1 MRAAPSTQLPL
12 IAKVNTD
19 CASEKNA
26 RLQLAAAA
34 ASYEGVRYG
43 RHPTQS
49 NRVINS
55 SISSLAERLFAKSLP
70 YQETTMKKQLKTLLI
85 IALGAALS
93 SPVLAADKIALVV
106 KSLGN
111 GFFDA
116 AHQGAQEAA
125 KELKGVEI
133 IYTGPAKATAEGQ
146 IEIINSLIA
155 QKVSAIVISANDP
168 DAVAPALKRALDR
181 GIKVISF
188 DSGVRKDGRLFHLN
202 PSSNSLIGEKL
213 VTMTQSAIGNTGE
226 IAILSATAQA
236 TNQNIWIDEA
246 KKVLAQ
252 PAYKGLKLV
261 SVVYGDD
268 QTDKS
273 YREAQGLFKSYPNL
287 KAIIAPTTVGVAAAA
302 KAVQDEKKVGSIFVT
317 GLGLPSE
324 MAGHV
329 KSGAV
334 KSFAIWNP
342 IDLGYSA
349 IYAASQFISGKATGK
364 AGEKVSLGRVGTV
377 TIGADGTAAMSSP
390 FTYDATNVEKFAKF
404 F

>member
-1 MRAAPSTQLPL
+1 
-12 IAKVNTD
+12 
-19 CASEKNA
+19 
-26 RLQLAAAA
+26 
-34 ASYEGVRYG
+34 
-43 RHPTQS
+43 
-49 NRVINS
+49 
-55 SISSLAERLFAKSLP
+55 
-70 YQETTMKKQLKTLLI
+70 MKKQLKSVL
-85 IALGAALS
+85 ALALAAALI
-93 SPVLAADKIALVV
+93 SPAMAADKIALVV

-116 AHQGAQEAA
+116 ANQGAQEAA
-125 KELKGVEI
+125 KELKNVEI

-146 IEIINSLIA
+146 IEIVNSLIA

-168 DAVAPALKRALDR
+168 DALAPSLKRAMDR

-188 DSGVRKDGRLFHLN
+188 DSGVRKDGRMMHLN
-202 PSSNSLIGEKL
+202 PSSNPLIGEKL
-213 VTMTQSAIGNTGE
+213 VKMTQQAVGNTGE

-302 KAVQDEKKVGSIFVT
+302 KAVQDEKKVGTLFVT

-342 IDLGYSA
+342 IDLGYSS
-349 IYAASQFISGKATGK
+349 IYAASQFIAGKVTGK
-364 AGEKVSLGRVGTV
+364 PGE
-377 TIGADGTAAMSSP
+377 
-390 FTYDATNVEKFAKF
+390 
-404 F
+404 

>member
-1 MRAAPSTQLPL
+1 
-12 IAKVNTD
+12 
-19 CASEKNA
+19 
-26 RLQLAAAA
+26 
-34 ASYEGVRYG
+34 
-43 RHPTQS
+43 
-49 NRVINS
+49 
-55 SISSLAERLFAKSLP
+55 
-70 YQETTMKKQLKTLLI
+70 MKKQFKTLLTL
-85 IALGAALS
+85 ALSAALI
-93 SPVLAADKIALVV
+93 SPAFAADKIALVV

-116 AHQGAQEAA
+116 ANQGAQEAA
-125 KELKGVEI
+125 KELGNVDI

-168 DAVAPALKRALDR
+168 DALAPVLKRAMDR

-188 DSGVRKDGRLFHLN
+188 DSGVRKDGRMMHLN
-202 PSSNSLIGEKL
+202 PSSNPLIGEKL
-213 VTMTQSAIGNTGE
+213 VKMTADAIGPVGE
-226 IAILSATAQA
+226 IAVLSATAQA
-236 TNQNIWIDEA
+236 TNQNIWIEEA

-252 PAYKGLKLV
+252 PAYNELKLV

-302 KAVQDEKKVGSIFVT
+302 KAVQDEKMVGKIFVT

-342 IDLGYSA
+342 IDLGYSS
-349 IYAASQFISGKATGK
+349 IMAASQFISGKVTGK
-364 AGEKVSLGRVGTV
+364 PGDKVSLGRVGTV
-377 TIGADGTAAMSSP
+377 TLDANGEAAMSEP
-390 FTYDATNVEKFAKF
+390 FTYEASNVEKFAKF

>member
-1 MRAAPSTQLPL
+1 MKKSIPFL
-12 IAKVNTD
+12 
-19 CASEKNA
+19 
-26 RLQLAAAA
+26 LAAVVAA
-34 ASYEGVRYG
+34 VFTA
-43 RHPTQS
+43 QS
-49 NRVINS
+49 
-55 SISSLAERLFAKSLP
+55 A
-70 YQETTMKKQLKTLLI
+70 
-85 IALGAALS
+85 
-93 SPVLAADKIALVV
+93 LAADKIALVV

-116 AHQGAQEAA
+116 ANQGALEAA
-125 KELKGVEI
+125 KELKDVEI

-146 IEIINSLIA
+146 IEIINSLVA
-155 QKVSAIVISANDP
+155 QNVKAIVISANDP
-168 DAVAPALKRALDR
+168 DALVPALKKAMAR

-188 DSGVRKDGRLFHLN
+188 DSGVKKEGRMMHLN
-202 PSSNSLIGEKL
+202 PSSNALIGEKL
-213 VTMTQSAIGNTGE
+213 VKMTQDAIGPNGE
-226 IAILSATAQA
+226 IAVLSATAQA
-236 TNQNIWIDEA
+236 TNQNTWIAEM

-252 PAYKGLKLV
+252 PSYSGLKLV

-287 KAIIAPTTVGVAAAA
+287 KAIVAPTTVGVAAAA
-302 KAVQDEKKVGSIFVT
+302 KAVQDEKKVGTLFVT

-342 IDLGYSA
+342 IDLGYSS
-349 IYAASQFISGKATGK
+349 IMAAHQFMTGK
-364 AGEKVSLGRVGTV
+364 VKGQPGDKVSLGRVGTV
-377 TIGADGTAAMSSP
+377 TLDANTEAAMAEP
-390 FTYDATNVEKFAKF
+390 FTYDGSNVDKFAKF

>member
-1 MRAAPSTQLPL
+1 MKKPIQAL
-12 IAKVNTD
+12 
-19 CASEKNA
+19 
-26 RLQLAAAA
+26 LAAMLCTAFA
-34 ASYEGVRYG
+34 
-43 RHPTQS
+43 QS
-49 NRVINS
+49 
-55 SISSLAERLFAKSLP
+55 AFA
-70 YQETTMKKQLKTLLI
+70 
-85 IALGAALS
+85 
-93 SPVLAADKIALVV
+93 VDKIALVV

-116 AHQGAQEAA
+116 ANQGAQDAA
-125 KELKGVEI
+125 KELKNIEI

-155 QKVSAIVISANDP
+155 QNVQAIVISANDP
-168 DAVAPALKRALDR
+168 DALVPVLKKAMAR
-181 GIKVISF
+181 GIKVVSF
-188 DSGVRKDGRLFHLN
+188 DSGVKKDGRLMHLN
-202 PSSNSLIGEKL
+202 PSSSALIGEKL
-213 VTMTQSAIGNTGE
+213 VKMTQEAIGSTGE
-226 IAILSATAQA
+226 VAVLSATAQA
-236 TNQNIWIDEA
+236 TNQNIWIDEM

-252 PAYKGLKLV
+252 PAYSGLKLV

-287 KAIIAPTTVGVAAAA
+287 KAIVAPTTVGIAAAA
-302 KAVQDEKKVGSIFVT
+302 KAVQDEKKVGTLFVT

-342 IDLGYSA
+342 IDLGYSSV
-349 IYAASQFISGKATGK
+349 YAASQFISGKVKGV
-364 AGEKVSLGRVGTV
+364 AGEKVSLGKVGTV
-377 TIGADGTAAMSSP
+377 TLDANTEAAMSEP

>member
-1 MRAAPSTQLPL
+1 
-12 IAKVNTD
+12 
-19 CASEKNA
+19 
-26 RLQLAAAA
+26 
-34 ASYEGVRYG
+34 
-43 RHPTQS
+43 
-49 NRVINS
+49 
-55 SISSLAERLFAKSLP
+55 
-70 YQETTMKKQLKTLLI
+70 MKKHLKTLLT
-85 IALGAALS
+85 IAMGAALA
-93 SPVLAADKIALVV
+93 SPAFAADKIALVV

-116 AHQGAQEAA
+116 ANQGAQEAA
-125 KELKGVEI
+125 KELKNVEI

-146 IEIINSLIA
+146 IEIVNSLIA

-168 DAVAPALKRALDR
+168 DALAPALKRAMER
-181 GIKVISF
+181 GIKVVSF
-188 DSGVRKDGRLFHLN
+188 DSGVRKDGRLMHLN
-202 PSSNSLIGEKL
+202 PSSNPLIGEKL
-213 VTMTQSAIGNTGE
+213 VKMTQDAIGASGE
-226 IAILSATAQA
+226 VAVLSATAQA
-236 TNQNIWIDEA
+236 TNQNIWIEEA

-302 KAVQDEKKVGSIFVT
+302 KAVQDEKKVGAIYVT

-349 IYAASQFISGKATGK
+349 VYAASQFMSGKATGK
-364 AGEKVSLGRVGTV
+364 AGDKVSLGRVGTV
-377 TIGADGTAAMSSP
+377 TLDANGEAAMAEP
-390 FTYDATNVEKFAKF
+390 FTYDKTNVEKFAKF

>member
-1 MRAAPSTQLPL
+1 
-12 IAKVNTD
+12 
-19 CASEKNA
+19 
-26 RLQLAAAA
+26 
-34 ASYEGVRYG
+34 
-43 RHPTQS
+43 
-49 NRVINS
+49 
-55 SISSLAERLFAKSLP
+55 
-70 YQETTMKKQLKTLLI
+70 MKKQLKTLLAV
-85 IALGAALS
+85 ALSAALI
-93 SPVLAADKIALVV
+93 SPAMAADKIALVV

-111 GFFDA
+111 GFLDA
-116 AHQGAQEAA
+116 ANQGAQEAA
-125 KELKGVEI
+125 KELKNVEI

-168 DAVAPALKRALDR
+168 DALAPSLKRAMER

-188 DSGVRKDGRLFHLN
+188 DSGVRKDGRMMHLN
-202 PSSNSLIGEKL
+202 PSSNPLIGEKL
-213 VTMTQSAIGNTGE
+213 VKMTQQAIGNTGE
-226 IAILSATAQA
+226 VAILSATAQA

-246 KKVLAQ
+246 KKVLAL

-302 KAVQDEKKVGSIFVT
+302 KAVQDEKKVGTIFVT

-342 IDLGYSA
+342 IDLGYSS
-349 IYAASQFISGKATGK
+349 IMAASQFISGKATGK
-364 AGEKVSLGRVGTV
+364 AGEKISLGRVGTV
-377 TIGADGTAAMSSP
+377 TLDDKGEAAMSEP

>member
-1 MRAAPSTQLPL
+1 MTVRKTLALA
-12 IAKVNTD
+12 VV
-19 CASEKNA
+19 
-26 RLQLAAAA
+26 LAAA
-34 ASYEGVRYG
+34 
-43 RHPTQS
+43 
-49 NRVINS
+49 
-55 SISSLAERLFAKSLP
+55 LAQPA
-70 YQETTMKKQLKTLLI
+70 
-85 IALGAALS
+85 
-93 SPVLAADKIALVV
+93 LAADKIALVV

-125 KELKGVEI
+125 KELKDVEI

-146 IEIINSLIA
+146 IEIINTLIA
-155 QKVSAIVISANDP
+155 QNVKAIVISANDP
-168 DAVAPALKRALDR
+168 DALVPVMKKAMAR
-181 GIKVISF
+181 GIKVVSF
-188 DSGVRKDGRLFHLN
+188 DSAVRKDGRLMHLA
-202 PSSNSLIGEKL
+202 PSSNALIGQKL
-213 VTMTQSAIGNTGE
+213 VTMAEQAVGKFGE
-226 IAILSATAQA
+226 IAVLSATAQA
-236 TNQNIWIDEA
+236 TNQNAWIAEM

-252 PAYKGLKLV
+252 PAHSGLKLV

-273 YREAQGLFKSYPNL
+273 YREAQGLFKSHPNL
-287 KAIIAPTTVGVAAAA
+287 KAIVAPTTVGVAASA

-329 KSGAV
+329 KGGAV

-349 IYAASQFISGKATGK
+349 IHAAHAFIKGNAKGAP
-364 AGEKVSLGRVGTV
+364 GEKISLGRVGTV
-377 TIGADGTAAMSSP
+377 TLDNDNEAAMAEP
-390 FTYDATNVEKFAKF
+390 FTYDASNVDKFAKF

>member
-1 MRAAPSTQLPL
+1 
-12 IAKVNTD
+12 
-19 CASEKNA
+19 
-26 RLQLAAAA
+26 
-34 ASYEGVRYG
+34 
-43 RHPTQS
+43 
-49 NRVINS
+49 
-55 SISSLAERLFAKSLP
+55 
-70 YQETTMKKQLKTLLI
+70 MKKQIATLLTV
-85 IALGAALS
+85 ALSAALA
-93 SPVLAADKIALVV
+93 SPAFAADKIALVV

-116 AHQGAQEAA
+116 ANQGAQEAA
-125 KELKGVEI
+125 KELKNVEI

-146 IEIINSLIA
+146 IEIVNSLIA

-168 DAVAPALKRALDR
+168 DALAPVLKRAMDR

-188 DSGVRKDGRLFHLN
+188 DSAVRKDGRMMHLS
-202 PSSNSLIGEKL
+202 PSSNPLIGEKL
-213 VTMTQSAIGNTGE
+213 VKMTADAVGATGE
-226 IAILSATAQA
+226 VAILSATAQA

-302 KAVQDEKKVGSIFVT
+302 KAVQDEKKVGSVFVT

-342 IDLGYSA
+342 IDLGYSS
-349 IYAASQFISGKATGK
+349 IYAASQFVSGKVTGK
-364 AGEKVSLGRVGTV
+364 PGEKVSLGRVGTV
-377 TIGADGTAAMSSP
+377 TLDANGEAAMSEP

>member
-1 MRAAPSTQLPL
+1 MTVRKTLAMAA
-12 IAKVNTD
+12 V
-19 CASEKNA
+19 
-26 RLQLAAAA
+26 LAAA
-34 ASYEGVRYG
+34 
-43 RHPTQS
+43 
-49 NRVINS
+49 
-55 SISSLAERLFAKSLP
+55 LAQPA
-70 YQETTMKKQLKTLLI
+70 
-85 IALGAALS
+85 
-93 SPVLAADKIALVV
+93 LAADKIALVV

-146 IEIINSLIA
+146 IEIINTLIA
-155 QKVSAIVISANDP
+155 QNVKAIVISANDP
-168 DAVAPALKRALDR
+168 DALVPVMKKAMAR

-188 DSGVRKDGRLFHLN
+188 DSAVRKDGRLMHLA
-202 PSSNSLIGEKL
+202 PSSNALIAQKL
-213 VTMTQSAIGNTGE
+213 VTMAEDAVGKSGE
-226 IAILSATAQA
+226 IAVLSATAQA
-236 TNQNIWIDEA
+236 TNQNAWIAEM

-252 PAYKGLKLV
+252 PAHSGLKLV

-287 KAIIAPTTVGVAAAA
+287 KAIVAPTTVGVAASA
-302 KAVQDEKKVGSIFVT
+302 KAVQDEKKVGSIYVT

-329 KSGAV
+329 KGGAV

-342 IDLGYSA
+342 IDLGYSS
-349 IYAASQFISGKATGK
+349 IHAAHAFIKGAAKGAP
-364 AGEKVSLGRVGTV
+364 GEKISLGRVGTA
-377 TIGADGTAAMSSP
+377 TLDKDNEAAMAEP
-390 FTYDATNVEKFAKF
+390 FTYDASNVDKFAKF